1 MGLKAEISTEIAQ
14 AFDGDLKDA
23 VKDFTGRRVILSHD
37 DWAINDTGTPTE
49 AYKGR
54 GVFGSYSAYEADG
67 QAVSMKDVKLTCLQS
82 ELTDT
87 PMIDDV
93 INGMRVLSI
102 KKDPANV
109 SHTIQLRG
117 LHVDNTA

>member
-1 MGLKAEISTEIAQ
+1 MKQEITQEIKQ
-14 AFDGDLKDA
+14 DFDTDLKDA

-102 KKDPANV
+102 KKDPANI
-109 SHTIQLRG
+109 SYAIQLRG
-117 LHVDNTA
+117 LHVDDTA

>member
-1 MGLKAEISTEIAQ
+1 MKQEIIQEIAQ
-14 AFDGDLKDA
+14 AFDTDLADA
-23 VKDFTGRRVILSHD
+23 VKDFTAYRAMPSDD
-37 DWAINDTGTPTE
+37 DWAVNDIGTKTH

-54 GVFGSYSAYEADG
+54 GVFGSYSAYETDG
-67 QAVSMKDVKLTCLQS
+67 QAVGMNDVKLTCLQS
-82 ELTDT
+82 ELTGT

-109 SHTIQLRG
+109 SHIIQLRG
-117 LHVDNTA
+117 LHVDDTA

>member
-1 MGLKAEISTEIAQ
+1 MKQEIIQEIKQ

-23 VKDFTGRRVILSHD
+23 VKDFTGRRAMPSD
-37 DWAINDTGTPTE
+37 DWAVNDAGTKTH

-54 GVFGSYSAYEADG
+54 GIFGSYSAYETDG

-102 KKDPANV
+102 KKTLPMLATPFN
-109 SHTIQLRG
+109 
-117 LHVDNTA
+117 

>member
-1 MGLKAEISTEIAQ
+1 M
-14 AFDGDLKDA
+14 
-23 VKDFTGRRVILSHD
+23 ILIWRMLSKTSPPTVPCHL
-37 DWAINDTGTPTE
+37 IDTGTKTH

-54 GVFGSYSAYEADG
+54 GVFGSYSAYETDG

-102 KKDPANV
+102 KKTLPMLATPFN
-109 SHTIQLRG
+109 
-117 LHVDNTA
+117 

>member
-1 MGLKAEISTEIAQ
+1 MKQEIIQEIAQ

-23 VKDFTGRRVILSHD
+23 VKDFTGRRAIPSDD
-37 DWAINDTGTPTE
+37 DWAVNDIGTKTH

-54 GVFGSYSAYEADG
+54 GIFGSYSAYETDG

-102 KKDPANV
+102 KKDPTNISYA
-109 SHTIQLRG
+109 IQLRG
-117 LHVDNTA
+117 LHVDDTA